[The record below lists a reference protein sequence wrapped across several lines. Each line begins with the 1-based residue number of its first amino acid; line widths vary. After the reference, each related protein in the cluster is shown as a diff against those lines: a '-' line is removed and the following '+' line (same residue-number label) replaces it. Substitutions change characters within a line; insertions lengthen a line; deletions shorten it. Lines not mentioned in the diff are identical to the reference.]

1 MLNTTP
7 AKVDNVSAVAHTELS
22 ERAGNGRTD
31 APQLPQVQVP
41 HGTTTAFRPVTKSL
55 TAQTILP
62 PNLEE
67 LNIELA
73 ILLREIDL
81 AKLPLNNE
89 EGPATR

>member
-41 HGTTTAFRPVTKSL
+41 HGTTTAFRPVTKSF
-55 TAQTILP
+55 TA
-62 PNLEE
+62 
-67 LNIELA
+67 
-73 ILLREIDL
+73 
-81 AKLPLNNE
+81 
-89 EGPATR
+89 